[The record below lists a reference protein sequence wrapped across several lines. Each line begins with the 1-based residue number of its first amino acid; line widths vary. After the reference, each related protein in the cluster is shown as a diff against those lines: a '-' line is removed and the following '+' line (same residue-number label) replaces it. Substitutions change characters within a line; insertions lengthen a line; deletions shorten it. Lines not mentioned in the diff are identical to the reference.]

1 MSKQPIEAFDLKV
14 IHEGNKA
21 LRFDHD
27 AIASRTEKLLGDMSL
42 EQKLNE
48 IRGRQPKPIDGLY
61 YAGGD
66 DELGIAPWK
75 MVDGPRGARTGKA
88 TAFPVAIAR
97 AASFDVDLERRVG
110 KAIGEETLAKGGNVL
125 LAPCINLLRHPGWGR
140 AQESYSEDTY
150 LTGAMAVAFVSGA
163 QNHVLTSPKH
173 LALNNLENTRFDLT
187 SDVDARTLHEV
198 YLPHFKRCVVEAQAG
213 SVMSAYNRVN
223 GVYCGEHPDLLFDTL
238 RRRWDFKGF
247 VESDWFLGVRSTA
260 DSIKAGLN
268 IEMPFGNFFSDGKI
282 EAALEN
288 GELSEADID
297 VATYWSIYQKLAWDI
312 QIDSVA
318 GAVGSASVVESD
330 EHLALAR
337 EAARK
342 SLVLLK
348 NTGDV
353 LPIDRSAAPKIAVV
367 GDLADTI
374 NLGDRG
380 SSMVT
385 STEVITP
392 LAGLEAAAA
401 GCEISFFPSNADF
414 ASLSDFDVT
423 VVVAGLTYLDEGEFI
438 PTAQAESDG
447 DDLARGGDRDS
458 LDLPSEQRELISR
471 AAAASTRT
479 VVILQGGSAIVVSD
493 WLASVDAL
501 LMSWYGGCQGG
512 AALAEVLFGEADPGG
527 RLPVSIPR
535 SERDLMEWNTQA
547 LTVPHDL
554 LHGYRWL
561 DAHQTTAEF
570 CFGYGLSYSCFEL
583 SDMVVAREGDS
594 FVVTVCAAN
603 VGGVRATVVPQLY
616 VSVQNSEVMRV
627 PAELKGF
634 ASFAL
639 DAGESRTVRLRVSD
653 DELCFFDEALDDF
666 RLEAADYV
674 FRLGQNLVEL
684 PLQNHW
690 RFDGAVWSE
699 KRVA

>member
-1 MSKQPIEAFDLKV
+1 MTSTPFEAFDASA
-14 IHEGNKA
+14 IHGGNKA
-21 LRFDHD
+21 LEFDHE
-27 AIASRTEKLLGDMSL
+27 AIASATRKLMARMTLD
-42 EQKLNE
+42 QKINE

-66 DELGIAPWK
+66 DELGLAPWK

-110 KAIGEETLAKGGNVL
+110 KAIGLETLAKGGNVL

-198 YLPHFKRCVVEAQAG
+198 YLPHFKRCVVEAQAA

-223 GVYCGEHPDLLFDTL
+223 GVYCGEHPELLTETL
-238 RRRWDFKGF
+238 RRRWGFKGF

-260 DSIKAGLN
+260 DSIIAGLN
-268 IEMPFGNFFSDGKI
+268 IEMPFGNFFSDNKL
-282 EAALEN
+282 AAAIEN
-288 GELSEADID
+288 GELSEAD
-297 VATYWSIYQKLAWDI
+297 VEGAAYWSLYQKIAWGI
-312 QIDSVA
+312 EADSVA
-318 GAVGSASVVESD
+318 GDIGSIEVVES
-330 EHLALAR
+330 EAHLALAR

-342 SLVLLK
+342 SFVLLK
-348 NTGDV
+348 NAGAV
-353 LPIDRSAAPKIAVV
+353 LPIDRSSVRRIAVV
-367 GDLADTI
+367 GDLANTV

-392 LAGLEAAAA
+392 LAGLQAAA
-401 GCEISFFPSNADF
+401 GDCEISFFASDADF
-414 ASLSDFDVT
+414 DELGGFDVT
-423 VVVAGLTYLDEGEFI
+423 LVIAGLTYLDEGEFI
-438 PTAQAESDG
+438 PSAQAESDG

-458 LDLPSEQRELISR
+458 LNLPEEQRDLIAR
-471 AAAASTRT
+471 AAAASKRCA
-479 VVILQGGSAIVVSD
+479 VVLQGGSAIVVSD
-493 WLASVDAL
+493 WLANVDAL

-512 AALAEVLFGEADPGG
+512 AALAEVIFGDAGPGG

-535 SERDLMEWNTQA
+535 SERDLMEWDTQA

-570 CFGYGLSYSCFEL
+570 CFGYGLSYSAFEL
-583 SDMVVAREGDS
+583 SDLKVEREDES
-594 FVVTVCAAN
+594 FVVTVNASN
-603 VGGVRATVVPQLY
+603 VGAVRATVVPQLY
-616 VSVQNSEVMRV
+616 VSVQKSQVMRV
-627 PAELKGF
+627 PTELKGF
-634 ASFAL
+634 ASLEL
-639 DAGESRTVRLRVSD
+639 DAGESRLLRFRVSD

-674 FRLGQNLVEL
+674 LRVGQNLVEL
-684 PLQNHW
+684 PLLRHW
-690 RFDGAVWSE
+690 RFDGSSWSDVS
-699 KRVA
+699 VA